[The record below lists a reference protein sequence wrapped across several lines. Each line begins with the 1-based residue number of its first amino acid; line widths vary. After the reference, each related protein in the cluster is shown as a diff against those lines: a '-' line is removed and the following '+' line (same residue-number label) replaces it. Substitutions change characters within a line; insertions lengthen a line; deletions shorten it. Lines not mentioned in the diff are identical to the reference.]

1 MTKVYYCEQPSDGE
15 VVITKAGS
23 TLYFRE
29 NIQKVEPTYG
39 YEEEQEQW
47 TADEYSLRVPTTA
60 NMQERFESQ
69 KEAWRTL
76 VKKKDYDQT
85 AKAIREI
92 RNQLLEQTD
101 KDMTIDRIISD
112 IPRDPSSITA
122 FLPFLKSLITSLSG
136 KMAKYRQALRDVP
149 QQEGFPYHVD
159 WPELEGCDSDE

>member
-1 MTKVYYCEQPSDGE
+1 MVKVYYSEQPKEAE
-15 VVITKAGS
+15 VVITEAGAI
-23 TLYFRE
+23 LYFRE
-29 NIQKVEPTYG
+29 NIQEAEPVYMFG
-39 YEEEQEQW
+39 QGEEQW
-47 TADEYSLRVPTTA
+47 VADEYSLTVPATA

-149 QQEGFPYHVD
+149 QQEGFPYNVE
-159 WPELEGCDSDE
+159 WPEMEGGTENE

>member
-1 MTKVYYCEQPSDGE
+1 MVKVYYSDQPKEAE

-23 TLYFRE
+23 VLYFRE
-29 NIQKVEPTYG
+29 NIQKVEPTS
-39 YEEEQEQW
+39 EFEEQEQW

-85 AKAIREI
+85 AEEIRKI
-92 RNQLLEQTD
+92 RNQLLEQSD
-101 KDMTIDRIISD
+101 KDMTIDRIVSD

-122 FLPFLKSLITSLSG
+122 FLPFLKSLIASLSG

-149 QQEGFPYHVD
+149 QQEGFPYHVV
-159 WPELEGCDSDE
+159 WPEIEKGDDSDE

>member
-1 MTKVYYCEQPSDGE
+1 MIKVYYCERPSDAE
-15 VVITKAGS
+15 VVTTEAGS
-23 TLYFRE
+23 VLYFRE
-29 NIQKVEPTYG
+29 NIQKVEPTYS

-47 TADEYSLRVPTTA
+47 TADEYSLTVPTTA
-60 NMQERFESQ
+60 NMKERFEAQ

-85 AKAIREI
+85 AEEIRKI

-112 IPRDPSSITA
+112 IPKDPSSITA
-122 FLPFLKSLITSLSG
+122 FLPFLKSLIASLSG

-149 QQEGFPYHVD
+149 QQEGFPYHVV
-159 WPELEGCDSDE
+159 WPEVEKGDDVD